1 LLKAFV
7 SAYTLPGRWVAAGPL
22 SSLIWAMMA
31 LGLGWWMEEEAT
43 QSPSIVTKTLV
54 WLLCLSGLFSAF
66 IFAATAIPISTPGG
80 FLSDGARLISLL
92 RGGPSADFEQAI
104 LSTIG
109 LLAEGKRYGEFPEQ
123 IIERLAVPGASTV
136 TQLGALSATMLH
148 HLERGRPDLAE
159 SFAQRLA
166 MGLEASPVFIQHAY
180 GRDLVFYY
188 AFFEQ
193 KQAEAEAWRAKI
205 GPYAEKQADATWYR
219 IKAALAILNGQRDE
233 AVQAIEKAKVLTPK
247 LMLSGLQH
255 SETYWIER
263 LEARLL
269 IANNKMVVSEGQ
281 ASVAC
286 VRRNAVRSVTAIP
299 KPILPTR
306 AAVPVAGRSTVYR
319 SSNVLVPVLADR

>member
-1 LLKAFV
+1 
-7 SAYTLPGRWVAAGPL
+7 
-22 SSLIWAMMA
+22 MA